1 MNEGLAFALLGF
13 IYVDHEDLLQRL
25 VERQILVGI
34 TRQSQHR
41 STMVGDD
48 RHEEIGLAR
57 KQSIKGLLRN
67 PTTGGDQIHRRPAVT
82 ELVECRTRLRD
93 DLGSALIVAYG
104 FRTAARA
111 AYRSLIGYTPP
122 FLRPRFHLHLNN
134 RMRLTFGAIH
144 IFSVRPRT
152 VNKATG
158 NSNVRKL
165 ASFTS
170 GSMYPAVSTHLL
182 TTRTAMMVA
191 GVAAAMLLAGCND
204 QKAAQNNAPVVR
216 TEVSAMALHPQSVA
230 ITAELPGRTSAYLV
244 AEVRPQ
250 VGGIIRSR
258 NFKEG
263 SEVKAGD
270 VLYEIDPASYQA
282 SYDSAVAALQ
292 KAEGAVPSAQSKVD
306 RYKSLTAQDAV
317 SKQNLDDAVS
327 TLAQAN
333 ADVASAKAALETA
346 RINLDYT
353 KMRAPIAGRVD
364 ASAVTVGALVTADQ
378 TTALTTIRQLDPI
391 NVDVTQS
398 STNLL
403 EFRRA
408 IADGRLKTSGDN
420 VSVHLTLE
428 DRSQYKEAGKL
439 EFAEAAVAETVGT
452 ITVRAV
458 FPNPDRIL
466 LPGMYVRA
474 TIQEGIAENSFL
486 VPQRAVFRNTKG
498 EPTAMFVAAD
508 NKVQQRVL
516 KVQRSIGNSWLVNEG
531 MKDGDRVI
539 VEGSQRV
546 RDGQEVTVSPV
557 TIDDATGEVKQAAAD
572 AKPLEQQAELEKT
585 DIKAA
590 SGAQK

>member
-1 MNEGLAFALLGF
+1 MSARLSAGRASMTIAGL
-13 IYVDHEDLLQRL
+13 
-25 VERQILVGI
+25 
-34 TRQSQHR
+34 
-41 STMVGDD
+41 
-48 RHEEIGLAR
+48 
-57 KQSIKGLLRN
+57 
-67 PTTGGDQIHRRPAVT
+67 
-82 ELVECRTRLRD
+82 
-93 DLGSALIVAYG
+93 
-104 FRTAARA
+104 
-111 AYRSLIGYTPP
+111 
-122 FLRPRFHLHLNN
+122 
-134 RMRLTFGAIH
+134 
-144 IFSVRPRT
+144 
-152 VNKATG
+152 
-158 NSNVRKL
+158 
-165 ASFTS
+165 
-170 GSMYPAVSTHLL
+170 
-182 TTRTAMMVA
+182 
-191 GVAAAMLLAGCND
+191 VAAVMLAGCN
-204 QKAAQNNAPVVR
+204 QQNTAQNNAPAVK

-263 SEVKAGD
+263 SEVKEGD

-292 KAEGAVPSAQSKVD
+292 KAEGALPSAQSKVD

-333 ADVASAKAALETA
+333 ADIASAKAALETA
-346 RINLDYT
+346 RINLNYT

-408 IADGRLKTSGDN
+408 ITEGRLKTSGDN

-428 DRSQYKEAGKL
+428 DNSQYKETGKL

-458 FPNPDRIL
+458 FPNPDRVL

-474 TIQEGIAENSFL
+474 TLQEGIAENSFL
-486 VPQRAVFRNTKG
+486 VPQRAVTRNTKG
-498 EPTAMFVAAD
+498 EPIAMFVTAD

-516 KVQRSIGNSWLVNEG
+516 KVQRSIGNSWLVSEDI
-531 MKDGDRVI
+531 KDGERVI

-546 RDGQEVTVSPV
+546 RDGQEVNVSPV
-557 TIDDATGEVKQAAAD
+557 TIDDATGEVKQATADGKPAEQAA
-572 AKPLEQQAELEKT
+572 LEKADT
-585 DIKAA
+585 KSAS

>member
-1 MNEGLAFALLGF
+1 MTIAGL
-13 IYVDHEDLLQRL
+13 
-25 VERQILVGI
+25 
-34 TRQSQHR
+34 
-41 STMVGDD
+41 
-48 RHEEIGLAR
+48 
-57 KQSIKGLLRN
+57 
-67 PTTGGDQIHRRPAVT
+67 
-82 ELVECRTRLRD
+82 
-93 DLGSALIVAYG
+93 
-104 FRTAARA
+104 
-111 AYRSLIGYTPP
+111 
-122 FLRPRFHLHLNN
+122 
-134 RMRLTFGAIH
+134 
-144 IFSVRPRT
+144 
-152 VNKATG
+152 
-158 NSNVRKL
+158 
-165 ASFTS
+165 
-170 GSMYPAVSTHLL
+170 
-182 TTRTAMMVA
+182 
-191 GVAAAMLLAGCND
+191 VAAVMLAGCN
-204 QKAAQNNAPVVR
+204 QQNTAQNNAPAVK

-263 SEVKAGD
+263 SEVKEGD

-292 KAEGAVPSAQSKVD
+292 KAEGALPSAQSKVD

-333 ADVASAKAALETA
+333 ADIASAKAALETA
-346 RINLDYT
+346 RINLNYT

-408 IADGRLKTSGDN
+408 ITEGRLKTSGDN

-428 DRSQYKEAGKL
+428 DNSQYKETGKL

-458 FPNPDRIL
+458 FPNPDRVL

-474 TIQEGIAENSFL
+474 TLQEGIAENSFL
-486 VPQRAVFRNTKG
+486 VPQRAVTRNTKG
-498 EPTAMFVAAD
+498 EPIAMFVTAD

-516 KVQRSIGNSWLVNEG
+516 KVQRSIGNSWLVSEDI
-531 MKDGDRVI
+531 KDGERVI

-546 RDGQEVTVSPV
+546 RDGQEVSVSPV
-557 TIDDATGEVKQAAAD
+557 TIDDATGEVKQATADGKPAEQAA
-572 AKPLEQQAELEKT
+572 LEKADT
-585 DIKAA
+585 KSAS

>member
-1 MNEGLAFALLGF
+1 MIA
-13 IYVDHEDLLQRL
+13 
-25 VERQILVGI
+25 
-34 TRQSQHR
+34 
-41 STMVGDD
+41 
-48 RHEEIGLAR
+48 
-57 KQSIKGLLRN
+57 
-67 PTTGGDQIHRRPAVT
+67 
-82 ELVECRTRLRD
+82 
-93 DLGSALIVAYG
+93 
-104 FRTAARA
+104 
-111 AYRSLIGYTPP
+111 
-122 FLRPRFHLHLNN
+122 
-134 RMRLTFGAIH
+134 
-144 IFSVRPRT
+144 
-152 VNKATG
+152 
-158 NSNVRKL
+158 
-165 ASFTS
+165 
-170 GSMYPAVSTHLL
+170 
-182 TTRTAMMVA
+182 A
-191 GVAAAMLLAGCND
+191 GVAAILLLAGCNE
-204 QKAAQNNAPVVR
+204 QKAAQSNAPAVK

-230 ITAELPGRTSAYLV
+230 ITAELPGRTAAYLI

-263 SEVKAGD
+263 SEVNAGD

-282 SYDSAVAALQ
+282 SYDSATAALQ

-317 SKQNLDDAVS
+317 SKQNLDDALS

-333 ADVASAKAALETA
+333 ADVASARAALETA

-353 KMRAPIAGRVD
+353 KMRAPIGGRVD
-364 ASAVTVGALVTADQ
+364 ASAVTVGALVTAEQ

-428 DRSQYKEAGKL
+428 DGSQYKQTGKL
-439 EFAEAAVAETVGT
+439 EFAESSVAEAVGT

-458 FPNPDRIL
+458 FPNPDRVL

-486 VPQRAVFRNTKG
+486 VPQRAVTRNTKG
-498 EPTAMFVAAD
+498 EPIAMFVTAD
-508 NKVQQRVL
+508 GKVSQRVL
-516 KVQRSIGNSWLVNEG
+516 KVERSIGNSWLVNKG
-531 MKDGDRVI
+531 ISDGDRVV
-539 VEGSQRV
+539 VEGVQRI
-546 RDGQEVTVSPV
+546 RDGQEVNVSPV

-572 AKPLEQQAELEKT
+572 NKSTQQAELEKT
-585 DIKAA
+585 DTKAA
-590 SGAQK
+590 SGVQK

>member
-1 MNEGLAFALLGF
+1 M
-13 IYVDHEDLLQRL
+13 
-25 VERQILVGI
+25 
-34 TRQSQHR
+34 
-41 STMVGDD
+41 
-48 RHEEIGLAR
+48 R
-57 KQSIKGLLRN
+57 KPAN
-67 PTTGGDQIHRRPAVT
+67 PTSAPTYAMVSNRFSAG
-82 ELVECRTRLRD
+82 RT
-93 DLGSALIVAYG
+93 
-104 FRTAARA
+104 
-111 AYRSLIGYTPP
+111 
-122 FLRPRFHLHLNN
+122 
-134 RMRLTFGAIH
+134 
-144 IFSVRPRT
+144 
-152 VNKATG
+152 
-158 NSNVRKL
+158 
-165 ASFTS
+165 
-170 GSMYPAVSTHLL
+170 SMT
-182 TTRTAMMVA
+182 VA
-191 GVAAAMLLAGCND
+191 GIALAMLLAGCN
-204 QKAAQNNAPVVR
+204 QQNTAQNNAPAVK
-216 TEVSAMALHPQSVA
+216 TEVSAMSLHPQSVA

-282 SYDSAVAALQ
+282 SYDSATAALQ

-317 SKQNLDDAVS
+317 SKQNLDDALS
-327 TLAQAN
+327 ALAQAN

-353 KMRAPIAGRVD
+353 KMRAPIGGRVD
-364 ASAVTVGALVTADQ
+364 ASAVTVGALVTAEQ

-408 IADGRLKTSGDN
+408 VAEGRLKTSGDN

-428 DRSQYKEAGKL
+428 DGSQYKETGKL
-439 EFAEAAVAETVGT
+439 EFAESSVAETVGT

-458 FPNPDRIL
+458 FPNPDRVL

-486 VPQRAVFRNTKG
+486 VPQRAVTRNTKG
-498 EPTAMFVAAD
+498 EPIAMFVTAD
-508 NKVQQRVL
+508 GKVHQRVL

-531 MKDGDRVI
+531 LADGDRVI
-539 VEGSQRV
+539 VEGTQRV

-572 AKPLEQQAELEKT
+572 SKPAEQAALEKT
-585 DIKAA
+585 DTKNA

>member
-1 MNEGLAFALLGF
+1 M
-13 IYVDHEDLLQRL
+13 
-25 VERQILVGI
+25 
-34 TRQSQHR
+34 
-41 STMVGDD
+41 
-48 RHEEIGLAR
+48 
-57 KQSIKGLLRN
+57 
-67 PTTGGDQIHRRPAVT
+67 
-82 ELVECRTRLRD
+82 
-93 DLGSALIVAYG
+93 
-104 FRTAARA
+104 
-111 AYRSLIGYTPP
+111 
-122 FLRPRFHLHLNN
+122 
-134 RMRLTFGAIH
+134 
-144 IFSVRPRT
+144 
-152 VNKATG
+152 G
-158 NSNVRKL
+158 NSNVGKL
-165 ASFTS
+165 ASSTS
-170 GSMYPAVSTHLL
+170 VSAPPAASKRLPA
-182 TTRTAMMVA
+182 TRISLIVA
-191 GVAAAMLLAGCND
+191 GFAATLLLAGCNN
-204 QKAAQNNAPVVR
+204 QNSAQSAAPAVKI
-216 TEVSAMALHPQSVA
+216 EVSAMTLHPQSVA

-250 VGGIIRSR
+250 VGGIIRNR

-263 SEVKAGD
+263 SEVAAGD

-317 SKQNLDDAVS
+317 SKQNLDDAVA

-428 DRSQYKEAGKL
+428 DGTQYKETGKL

-458 FPNPDRIL
+458 FPNPDRLL

-474 TIQEGIAENSFL
+474 TIQEGVAENSFL
-486 VPQRAVFRNTKG
+486 VPQRAVTRNTKG
-498 EPTAMFVAAD
+498 EPTAMFVTAE

-546 RDGQEVTVSPV
+546 RDGQDVTVSNV
-557 TIDDATGEVKQAAAD
+557 TIDDATGEVKQTAAD
-572 AKPLEQQAELEKT
+572 TKPAEEHAALEKT